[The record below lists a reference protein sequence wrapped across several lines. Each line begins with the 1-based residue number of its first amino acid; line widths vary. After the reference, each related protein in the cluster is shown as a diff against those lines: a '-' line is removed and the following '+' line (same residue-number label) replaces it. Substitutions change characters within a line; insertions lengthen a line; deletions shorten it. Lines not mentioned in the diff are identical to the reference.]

1 MKNCLFCKV
10 VNKQISVDMVY
21 SNKSVLSFR
30 DINPIAPNHVL
41 IIPKIHISTLNDI
54 RIDHINILGE
64 MMLAAKEVAAS
75 EGLSDEGYRTIFNC
89 NKNAGQTVFHI
100 HLHLIGGRRLSW
112 PPG

>member
-10 VNKQISVDMVY
+10 VNKQISVDMVF
-21 SNKSVLSFR
+21 SKKSVLSFR

>member
-10 VNKQISVDMVY
+10 VNKQISVDMVF

-54 RIDHINILGE
+54 RTDHINILGE
-64 MMLAAKEVAAS
+64 MMLAAKEAAAS

>member
-21 SNKSVLSFR
+21 SNKLVLSFR

>member
-1 MKNCLFCKV
+1 MKNCLFCKI
-10 VNKQISVDMVY
+10 VNKQISADIVF
-21 SNKSVLSFR
+21 SNKSVISFR

-54 RIDHINILGE
+54 RSDHKNILGE
-64 MMLAAKEVAAS
+64 IMLAAKEVAAS

>member
-10 VNKQISVDMVY
+10 VNKQISVDMVF

-30 DINPIAPNHVL
+30 DINSIAPNHVL